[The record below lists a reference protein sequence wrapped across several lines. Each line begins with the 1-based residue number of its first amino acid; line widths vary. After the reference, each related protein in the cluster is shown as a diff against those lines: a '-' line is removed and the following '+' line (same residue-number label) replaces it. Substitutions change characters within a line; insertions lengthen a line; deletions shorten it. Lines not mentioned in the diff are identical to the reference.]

1 MSSCTKRLKKLS
13 TNSHG
18 ATTWKAP
25 SNIALVKY
33 WGKKDIQIPCNP
45 SVSFTL
51 KNCYTKTSLK
61 WEASSSDEK
70 GFQYTFL
77 FEGEETPSFHG
88 KIDQFFEK
96 LMDYIPEI
104 KDYRFEISSENS
116 FPHSAGIA
124 SSASAM
130 AALSLCLVSFERD
143 MGLDLTEDQFFNR
156 ASFFARLGSGSAC
169 RSLYPEV
176 ACWGE
181 SEVIGNNLFALPLA
195 QKLNE
200 IFKNYQ
206 DSVVIVD
213 SGVKSVS
220 SRAGHALMNDHP
232 FAMTRFEQAS
242 LNYRKCLEILE
253 KGDLESFIG
262 LVENE
267 ALTLHAMMMTS
278 KENYMLMKPG
288 TLDVIEKL
296 RLFRSETNIPVC
308 FTLDAGPNVHILYP
322 KRNEEAVK
330 TWISENISFKVIHDE
345 LGEGPI
351 NL

>member
-13 TNSHG
+13 LDSIG
-18 ATTWKAP
+18 QASWQAP

-33 WGKKDIQIPCNP
+33 WGKKEVQIPCNP

-51 KNCYTKTSLK
+51 KNCHTKTSIEWK
-61 WEASSSDEK
+61 PRKATIDN
-70 GFQYTFL
+70 FQYSFL
-77 FEGEETPSFHG
+77 FEGKEAPDFHS

-96 LMDYIPEI
+96 LIEFIPELHSYEF
-104 KDYRFEISSENS
+104 KISSENS

-130 AALSLCLVSFERD
+130 AALSLCLVSFERE
-143 MGLDLTEDQFFNR
+143 MGLDLSEDQFYNR

-181 SEVIGNNLFALPLA
+181 SEVIGNDLFALPFS
-195 QKLNE
+195 QQLNE
-200 IFKNYQ
+200 VFRNYQ

-242 LNYRKCLEILE
+242 LNYRKCLEIL
-253 KGDLESFIG
+253 KVGDLNSFIN

-278 KENYMLMKPG
+278 RENYMLMKPG
-288 TLDVIEKL
+288 TLEVIEKL
-296 RLFRSETNIPVC
+296 RLYRSESNIPLC

-322 KRNEEAVK
+322 KKHEEAVK
-330 TWISENISFKVIHDE
+330 KWISENISFKVIHDE